1 MQCFAP
7 SVVKHVSNRTDATSQ
22 FESLPHL
29 ILVDRQDRR
38 SARQQDKGRHARL
51 MIEAVGF
58 GRQRVGIMGDVADE
72 VGGNCGKDHTQD
84 LLHSLAAVLAVFG
97 VRRSDMSTIRL
108 RH

>member
-1 MQCFAP
+1 MQYFIP
-7 SVVKHVSNRTDATSQ
+7 SVVKHVSNEIDIACQLER
-22 FESLPHL
+22 LPTVV
-29 ILVDRQDRR
+29 LVERQDGQ